1 MALAPCGLVKGNSGL
16 VLVNGGLNGDAV
28 VGSFVVCVGT
38 DAVGPQR
45 IDPGLATGCRLSLSP
60 PFVRPERL
68 AQTLWR
74 TALAGP
80 FMLANEA
87 LACRRSGRMGDLP
100 TAAAMLACG
109 IWALAQGV
117 ILVSLASAATA
128 RL

>member
-1 MALAPCGLVKGNSGL
+1 MGTLSWGLLAFASGL
-16 VLVNGGLNGDAV
+16 TLSGLS
-28 VGSFVVCVGT
+28 GS
-38 DAVGPQR
+38 
-45 IDPGLATGCRLSLSP
+45 ILELATGCRLSLSP

-117 ILVSLASAATA
+117 ILVSLASAASA